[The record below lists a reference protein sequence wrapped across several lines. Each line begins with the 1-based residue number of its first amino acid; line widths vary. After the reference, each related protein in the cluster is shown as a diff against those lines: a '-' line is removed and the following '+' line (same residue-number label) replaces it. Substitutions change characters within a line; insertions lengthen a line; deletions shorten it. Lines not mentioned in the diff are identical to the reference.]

1 MQSHLKQIVWYL
13 NLITYEKKLS
23 PHTIKAYKIDLQQFY
38 TFTAGRKIDRELL
51 KEYIIHLNQHFS
63 PRSAKRK
70 IASIR
75 AFFQELTLSE
85 QIAESPF
92 DRLRIRL
99 HTPKQLPRTIAE
111 PIITNLLQTAYLEQK
126 NGSRFVLRDILV
138 LELLFST
145 GMRVSELCSLT
156 QESVIRENNRLRF
169 LVKGKGDKERILEI
183 VTPELLHL
191 VSIYCQ
197 DFSREL
203 QASQCFLFNDR
214 CRPLMPQ
221 SVRRI
226 IDKYMA
232 KTDVPSK
239 VTPHMFRHTFATS
252 LLEAGTD
259 IRYIQALLGHSSI
272 STTQIYTHV
281 TVQSQA
287 QVLAE
292 KHPRNKMSFRLQ

>member
-38 TFTAGRKIDRELL
+38 TFTDGRKIDRELL
-51 KEYIIHLNQHFS
+51 KEYIVHLNQQFS

-70 IASIR
+70 LASIR

-92 DRLRIRL
+92 NRLRIRL
-99 HTPKQLPRTIAE
+99 HTPKQLPRTIAK
-111 PIITNLLQTAYLEQK
+111 PIITNLLQAAYLEQQ

-169 LVKGKGDKERILEI
+169 LINGKGDKERILEI

-203 QASQCFLFNDR
+203 QTSQYFLFNDR

-226 IDKYMA
+226 IDKYIA
-232 KTDVPSK
+232 KTGIPSK

-287 QVLAE
+287 QILAE